1 MSKQI
6 NARDYG
12 IKVGEDIT
20 LALKKLLIDLRV
32 DKSEKTL
39 VFEKGEYFINSSDAT
54 KEIMHITNTV
64 GDNEWRSG
72 EHRYLNCVA
81 VDISAIENL
90 TIEADGARFI
100 MRGQMTNIAIRDSRN
115 IAINGLRLSTENP
128 NMHEL
133 KVIAMGGNYI
143 DFELDRESRYELSN
157 GKYFFVGKD
166 YKTAFDE
173 GALTTYWNAKIPHD
187 NENSIWR
194 VPHPLRWA
202 KSIKELRESVFRVEY
217 NKMPNAMID
226 DRFCVFEGR
235 RMFQGI
241 FVDKSEGI
249 SLNSIEQNFN
259 YGLATVFQDSRD
271 ISIVNCSFVPSAD
284 GTKSMASV
292 ADFIQVCMCRGKIV
306 IKGNKFL
313 GAGDDTLNVH
323 GIHFPALK
331 IGSRKMRLRF
341 SHRQTHGFLPFRA
354 GDKLRFINWKTMLE
368 EGENEVVSAKLVS
381 DKCIVLTLKDPIKSF
396 MTVIENISATP
407 ETVEF
412 SDNFMSRII
421 TRGILLT
428 TSNVTVENNIFDN
441 TSMHSI
447 LISDDAKSWYES
459 GMVDNIVIKNNV
471 FRRTVGYT
479 VQVMPENIIHR
490 GYVHKNIVIE
500 NNTIESNGEG
510 GFYFKSTDGIT
521 VKNNNIIGK
530 TLDTYIKNCANIDS
544 DLKN

>member
-6 NARDYG
+6 NANDYG

-20 LALKKLLIDLRV
+20 KALKNLLIDLRA

-39 VFEKGEYFINSSDAT
+39 VFDKGEYFINSDDAT
-54 KEIMHITNTV
+54 KEIMHVTNTV
-64 GDNEWRSG
+64 GDNEWRTG
-72 EHRYLNCVA
+72 EARYLNCVA
-81 VDISAIENL
+81 MDINGIENL

-100 MRGQMTNIAIRDSRN
+100 MRGMMTNIAIRNSRN
-115 IAINGLRLSTENP
+115 IAINGLRLSAENP

-133 KVIAMGGNYI
+133 KVIARGDNYI
-143 DFELDRESRYELSN
+143 DFELDRESRYELSD
-157 GKYFFVGKD
+157 GKYYFVGKD

-173 GALTTYWNAKIPHD
+173 GAMTTHWNAKIPHD
-187 NENSIWR
+187 NANSIWR

-202 KSIKELRESVFRVEY
+202 KSIKELSEWVFRVEY
-217 NKMPNAMID
+217 SKLPNAEID

-241 FVDKSEGI
+241 FAEKSDGI
-249 SLNSIEQNFN
+249 SLNGIEQNFN
-259 YGLATVFQDSRD
+259 YGLSTVFQDSSD
-271 ISIVNCSFVPSAD
+271 ISITNCRFVPSAD
-284 GTKSMASV
+284 GAKSMASV

-331 IGSRKMRLRF
+331 IGSRKMRLWF

-354 GDKLRFINWKTMLE
+354 GDKIKFINWMTMLE
-368 EGENEVVSAKLVS
+368 EGENEVVSAELVS
-381 DKCIVLTLKDPIKSF
+381 DKCIILTLKEPIKALI
-396 MTVIENISATP
+396 TVVENVSATP

-428 TSNVTVENNIFDN
+428 TSNVTVENNVFDN

-447 LISDDAKSWYES
+447 LISDDARSWYES
-459 GMVDNIVIKNNV
+459 GMVDNIVIRNNV

-479 VQVMPENIIHR
+479 VQVKPENIIHK
-490 GYVHKNIVIE
+490 GYVHKNIVVE

-510 GFYFKSTDGIT
+510 GFYLKSTSGIT
-521 VKNNNIIGK
+521 VKNNNIVGK
-530 TLDTYIKNCANIDS
+530 TLDTYIKNCANIDI
-544 DLKN
+544 DLK